1 MKNSNGER
9 EEDEEEEERSSH
21 VRGTGDDEDLVQVD
35 SVHAVTIRVETKQ
48 LLFDQ
53 VILV

>member
-21 VRGTGDDEDLVQVD
+21 VRGTVDDEDLVHLD
-35 SVHAVTIRVETKQ
+35 SVHAGTIRVETKL
-48 LLFDQ
+48 LLFYQ